1 MSEDYVAVGRDG
13 AIATVRIDRPNA
25 YNALNAAIL
34 RRLGDAIAALA
45 ETGEVRA
52 IVLTG
57 TGDKAFSA
65 GADLDE
71 LAGLSADEATPLM
84 RAGQEVIRSI
94 EQCPVPVIAA
104 VNGLA
109 LGGGFELVLACS
121 FAVASTRAAFA
132 LPEAGLGLI
141 PGYGGTQRLA
151 RVVGPAVARHAMLT
165 GHRFDA
171 ERAYHLGI
179 TVLPPAEPSDLIPA
193 ALEMASEVAR
203 RGPDACRAIL
213 NAVDVGLDST
223 LDIGLA
229 LETQLAAM
237 AIGGTE
243 STEGV
248 AAFRQRR
255 TPKFEVKA

>member
-1 MSEDYVAVGRDG
+1 MSEHYVVVERQGAV
-13 AIATVRIDRPNA
+13 ATVRIDRPSA
-25 YNALNAAIL
+25 YNALSAAIL
-34 RRLGDAIAALA
+34 RRLGDEIAALA
-45 ETGEVRA
+45 HAGEVRA

-71 LAGLSADEATPLM
+71 LAGLSADEATPVM
-84 RAGQEVIRSI
+84 RAGQAVMRSI

-132 LPEAGLGLI
+132 LPEARLGLI
-141 PGYGGTQRLA
+141 PGYGGTQRLT

-179 TVLPPAEPSDLIPA
+179 TVLPPVEPADLMPSALSTAAE
-193 ALEMASEVAR
+193 VVK
-203 RGPDACRAIL
+203 RGPAACRAIL
-213 NAVDVGLDST
+213 DAVDFGLDSP
-223 LDIGLA
+223 LDAGLA
-229 LETQLAAM
+229 METRLAVT
-237 AIGGTE
+237 AIGGPE
-243 STEGV
+243 SAEGV
-248 AAFRQRR
+248 SAFQQKRK
-255 TPKFEVKA
+255 PAFEVKV

>member
-1 MSEDYVAVGRDG
+1 MSEDYIAVGRNG

-25 YNALNAAIL
+25 HNALNAEIL

-52 IVLTG
+52 IALTG
-57 TGDKAFSA
+57 TGDKVFCA

-71 LAGLSADEATPLM
+71 LAGLSVDEATPLM

-132 LPEAGLGLI
+132 LPEARLGLI

-179 TVLPPAEPSDLIPA
+179 TVLPPAEPSDLIPT
-193 ALEMASEVAR
+193 ALELAGEVAG
-203 RGPDACRAIL
+203 RGPLACRSIL

-229 LETQLAAM
+229 LETRLAAM
-237 AIGGTE
+237 AIGGSE

-248 AAFRQRR
+248 AAFKQRR
-255 TPKFEVKA
+255 TPEFGVKA